1 MKKIVGIVAA
11 ASLVA
16 GLAFADGPV
25 ANLSVTDFT
34 GSATVQWG
42 ADLDAGQTGFKNSEA
57 VKFVINL
64 FDAGTKSTSSDN
76 DVWAELVLKAGN
88 TKDWTHKL
96 FEYADDGNPKTTE
109 FTDAKDYGYV
119 LSPTEG
125 AGRGV
130 SFRVD
135 VAKLHFNNFYFG
147 ILSGDTTTGE
157 YKFDGAIRGY
167 DHWKG
172 QGKWLTDV
180 GPAGYSQ
187 GIILG
192 YGDNNLAVDVDFR
205 SKQQIDKDADG
216 KVTGTYQYTSDYA
229 VAAEVQLKDSNE
241 WVEGLAIDA
250 GASIN
255 LSKKRFTKAA
265 DGKSVENDLT
275 YTLSEAGVDFVI
287 PNAKTV
293 GYSFNAGYKLKI
305 DDKYWFKPSVGLTGT
320 LISASGDVEFMGNN
334 VSVKGTENSNRL
346 VVGAMLGWGSP
357 VDGNAGL
364 YYFDSDVA
372 RKVCSGL
379 SVVAWIPLPSVI
391 KGSIGD
397 NSGSFTNYDMVKAI
411 ITPSF
416 YTNGDLVEGLKA
428 AFYSEMA
435 ILNGEAKEE
444 GDDDVKKYEGA
455 ADKNDTFALGLGA
468 ALSYDVKLDEVTV
481 TPQVGF
487 RFVNT
492 AYADNDI
499 QTYSPL
505 SVEPFFG
512 NLGAQ
517 KKVADGDRTGLYDNG
532 FFNLKAGVNVN
543 GIINNTDFFAVY
555 QSANLLNGTD
565 YGDDKFYN
573 VKAGTFNVGCKIS
586 F

>member
-96 FEYADDGNPKTTE
+96 FEYSDDGNPKTTE
-109 FTDAKDYGYV
+109 FTNAKDYGYV

-172 QGKWLTDV
+172 QGKWLVDV
-180 GPAGYSQ
+180 GAKGYSQ
-187 GIILG
+187 GVILG

-205 SKQQIDKDADG
+205 SNPDG
-216 KVTGTYQYTSDYA
+216 TNQYTSDYA

-255 LSKKRFTKAA
+255 LSKKRFTKDAT
-265 DGKSVENDLT
+265 GKSVENEVT
-275 YTLSEAGVDFVI
+275 YTLGEGDDALVI

-320 LISASGDVEFMGNN
+320 LISANSDVEVVPGYS

-391 KGSIGD
+391 KGSVDG
-397 NSGSFTNYDMVKAI
+397 NSGSFTNYDLVKAFI
-411 ITPSF
+411 APSF

-435 ILNGEAKEE
+435 ILNGEAKTE
-444 GDDDVKKYEGA
+444 GDADKKIYEGA

-468 ALSYDVKLDEVTV
+468 ALAYDIKLDEITV
-481 TPQVGF
+481 TPQAGF

-492 AYADNDI
+492 AFADNEI
-499 QTYSPL
+499 GNYYSLDSNNPA
-505 SVEPFFG
+505 FF
-512 NLGAQ
+512 NDLGAQ

-543 GIINNTDFFAVY
+543 GLINNTDFFAVY

>member
-34 GSATVQWG
+34 GSATVEWG

-96 FEYADDGNPKTTE
+96 FEYSDDGNPKTTE
-109 FTDAKDYGYV
+109 FTNAKDFGYV

-135 VAKLHFNNFYFG
+135 VAKLHFNDFYFG

-172 QGKWLTDV
+172 QGKWLVDV
-180 GPAGYSQ
+180 GPKGYSQ
-187 GIILG
+187 GIALG
-192 YGDNNLAVDVDFR
+192 YGNSNLGVDVDFR
-205 SKQQIDKDADG
+205 SNPDNKN
-216 KVTGTYQYTSDYA
+216 QYTSDYA
-229 VAAEVQLKDSNE
+229 AAAEVQLKDSNE
-241 WVEGLAIDA
+241 WVSGLFVDA

-255 LSKKRFTKAA
+255 ISKKRFTKDAT
-265 DGKSVENDLT
+265 GKAVENELT
-275 YTLSEAGVDFVI
+275 YKLLDTYTVN
-287 PNAKTV
+287 NAKTL
-293 GYSFNAGYKLKI
+293 GYSFNAGYKLAI

-320 LISASGDVEFMGNN
+320 LISASGDVEVVPGTSI
-334 VSVKGTENSNRL
+334 SVKGTENNNRL
-346 VVGAMLGWGSP
+346 VVGAMLGWGSA

-372 RKVCSGL
+372 RKVCPGL
-379 SVVAWIPLPSVI
+379 SVVAWIPLPDVVKGTIDGES
-391 KGSIGD
+391 GSITTFD
-397 NSGSFTNYDMVKAI
+397 KVKAFI
-411 ITPSF
+411 APSF

-428 AFYSEMA
+428 AFYSEIG
-435 ILNGEAKEE
+435 ILNGEAKTEGEE
-444 GDDDVKKYEGA
+444 NQKVYEGA
-455 ADKNDTFALGLGA
+455 KDKDDTFALALGA
-468 ALSYDVKLDEVTV
+468 AVAYDIKLDEVTV
-481 TPQVGF
+481 TPQAGF

-492 AYADNDI
+492 AFADNEI
-499 QTYSPL
+499 GNYYSLDNNNPA
-505 SVEPFFG
+505 FFTD
-512 NLGAQ
+512 LGAQ
-517 KKVADGDRTGLYDNG
+517 KKVADATSKRDGLYDAG

-543 GIINNTDFFAVY
+543 GLINNTDFFAVY

>member
-34 GSATVQWG
+34 GSATVEWG

-96 FEYADDGNPKTTE
+96 FEYSDDGNPKTTE
-109 FTDAKDYGYV
+109 FTNAKDFGYV

-180 GPAGYSQ
+180 GPAGYTQ
-187 GIILG
+187 GVILG

-205 SKQQIDKDADG
+205 SKPDG
-216 KVTGTYQYTSDYA
+216 TNQYTSDYA

-250 GASIN
+250 GGSIN
-255 LSKKRFTKAA
+255 LSKKRFTKDAT
-265 DGKSVENDLT
+265 GKSVENEIT
-275 YTLSEAGVDFVI
+275 YTLNEGPVSLTI

-305 DDKYWFKPSVGLTGT
+305 DDKYWFKP
-320 LISASGDVEFMGNN
+320 N
-334 VSVKGTENSNRL
+334 K
-346 VVGAMLGWGSP
+346 
-357 VDGNAGL
+357 
-364 YYFDSDVA
+364 
-372 RKVCSGL
+372 
-379 SVVAWIPLPSVI
+379 
-391 KGSIGD
+391 
-397 NSGSFTNYDMVKAI
+397 
-411 ITPSF
+411 
-416 YTNGDLVEGLKA
+416 
-428 AFYSEMA
+428 
-435 ILNGEAKEE
+435 
-444 GDDDVKKYEGA
+444 
-455 ADKNDTFALGLGA
+455 
-468 ALSYDVKLDEVTV
+468 
-481 TPQVGF
+481 
-487 RFVNT
+487 
-492 AYADNDI
+492 
-499 QTYSPL
+499 
-505 SVEPFFG
+505 
-512 NLGAQ
+512 
-517 KKVADGDRTGLYDNG
+517 
-532 FFNLKAGVNVN
+532 
-543 GIINNTDFFAVY
+543 
-555 QSANLLNGTD
+555 
-565 YGDDKFYN
+565 
-573 VKAGTFNVGCKIS
+573 
-586 F
+586 